1 MTTDPIEWAH
11 AEARRLANAPRYP
24 DSIVDSRVAKPE
36 ATAAL
41 EFLRTRAAGSHF
53 YQDADSYFSGPPTGG
68 STALKGVATNV
79 EQWARFIE
87 DGLAGAL
94 PSEAQV
100 RVDAATDLTEQV
112 QLLLD
117 EPEVH
122 PAAPVV
128 LAGAALEEF
137 LRSRVVATGTT
148 ISGTPGIDTY
158 ASALQAA
165 GDLSSTELNAITAW
179 AGQRNEAA
187 HGRFE
192 NLSKQRAQI
201 MVDGINLFMQKRR

>member
-1 MTTDPIEWAH
+1 
-11 AEARRLANAPRYP
+11 
-24 DSIVDSRVAKPE
+24 
-36 ATAAL
+36 
-41 EFLRTRAAGSHF
+41 
-53 YQDADSYFSGPPTGG
+53 
-68 STALKGVATNV
+68 
-79 EQWARFIE
+79 
-87 DGLAGAL
+87 
-94 PSEAQV
+94 V